1 MIKTEVIGFLGKDSQ
16 INNVSGKSVINFNV
30 AHTEKYKDANGGQKE
45 KTIWVDCSLWVEK
58 TTIAQYLKKGTLVY
72 VDGQPSVRAYTNQN
86 GQQGASLSLRVGTI
100 QLLGGGKKQ
109 EETQPQE
116 FLAQPNGIESNEEA
130 PF

>member
-109 EETQPQE
+109 GETQPQE